1 VGRDYVDVVA
11 RGINRLRFYSFQL
24 IIPMLLVITSLACST
39 GAAQQAAPT
48 PLSNTVQATAT
59 STAVPPTPSPEPVP
73 EPTATATA
81 APTPTSTAEPVPTTV
96 QTSGTSSKEA
106 PKELA
111 ARISRAAMDFLTSFV
126 ENYRPS
132 PSGTEKERIAAEFL
146 ASELKEAGYDTHLQP
161 FTFELIPRDAPA
173 LTLLA
178 PVQGNV
184 WALPLSNS
192 GVGKVVGPLVHVGK
206 AFEGDI
212 PAEGLDGKIALIER
226 GDITFEEKV
235 TRVAEAGALA
245 AVIYNNISAQFGW
258 TLEDQASIPAISI
271 TQEDGQALLERMEQ
285 GEVEVQVMVEVETRE
300 SQNVIAEKPGTS
312 GGDGVVIIGGH
323 YDTVPGVPGA
333 NDNTSGIASLMMIAR
348 EIADKEYPFTIRFI
362 FFGSEELGLYG
373 SRHYVDS
380 LTPEEQGNI
389 IAMLNYDALG
399 AGEPSILGD
408 VELTSKVMDY
418 AKANSFDIQQSQ
430 GLRGGS
436 SDHASFQAVGIP
448 AVFFFGDDFSRIHT
462 PSDAPE
468 FIEPELMGIHVT
480 LGLALLDMLAMPE
493 Q

>member
-1 VGRDYVDVVA
+1 
-11 RGINRLRFYSFQL
+11 
-24 IIPMLLVITSLACST
+24 
-39 GAAQQAAPT
+39 
-48 PLSNTVQATAT
+48 
-59 STAVPPTPSPEPVP
+59 
-73 EPTATATA
+73 
-81 APTPTSTAEPVPTTV
+81 
-96 QTSGTSSKEA
+96 
-106 PKELA
+106 
-111 ARISRAAMDFLTSFV
+111 
-126 ENYRPS
+126 
-132 PSGTEKERIAAEFL
+132 
-146 ASELKEAGYDTHLQP
+146 
-161 FTFELIPRDAPA
+161 
-173 LTLLA
+173 
-178 PVQGNV
+178 
-184 WALPLSNS
+184 
-192 GVGKVVGPLVHVGK
+192 
-206 AFEGDI
+206 
-212 PAEGLDGKIALIER
+212 
-226 GDITFEEKV
+226 
-235 TRVAEAGALA
+235 
-245 AVIYNNISAQFGW
+245 
-258 TLEDQASIPAISI
+258 
-271 TQEDGQALLERMEQ
+271 
-285 GEVEVQVMVEVETRE
+285 
-300 SQNVIAEKPGTS
+300 
-312 GGDGVVIIGGH
+312 VIIGGH